1 MSWKLFSYTWN
12 GATAGEHTIVSRAI
26 DANGHAQAEKANET
40 KKTIWEKSRTDAPKG
55 DDFLA
60 LGLFR

>member
-40 KKTIWEKSRTDAPKG
+40 KKTIGKNPEQMPRRVMIS
-55 DDFLA
+55 
-60 LGLFR
+60 